1 MAGVAK
7 SRGFYE
13 IWGREVTKMVVV
25 VEKRVE
31 LGKYGRQ
38 EVCGVG
44 NVVVEGAAKN
54 GFVKTVVVA
63 KNGFVE
69 TVVVAKNRVVWYFSR
84 G

>member
-25 VEKRVE
+25 VEKRVG
-31 LGKYGRQ
+31 LGKYGRR